1 MEDSSAGAHGWGWS
15 EGLRGGVQG
24 VTREQEL
31 SKELEEEV
39 HANRQRFE
47 HIARTHDQQLKEMQ
61 QVRSRSAPFPPH
73 R

>member
-1 MEDSSAGAHGWGWS
+1 
-15 EGLRGGVQG
+15 